1 MQPHA
6 FELVSM
12 GTQNHDSR
20 LSKAILSHDSNL
32 VTNLRHHAGKPQW
45 NATGRLRACLDGS
58 HDWQPEP
65 RFVSGY
71 HFFPPRGRAA
81 VECTRTPSSLH
92 QWWRRLET
100 RTTIRIWL
108 PICATTRTSRS
119 GMQRHAF
126 ELVSMVATIGNQ
138 NAAILAT
145 RLWLPICATTRT
157 SRLGM
162 QPHAFELA
170 SMVATIGNQNHD
182 SHLVANLSHHA
193 DEPPWNAPARLR

>member
-1 MQPHA
+1 
-6 FELVSM
+6 
-12 GTQNHDSR
+12 
-20 LSKAILSHDSNL
+20 
-32 VTNLRHHAGKPQW
+32 
-45 NATGRLRACLDGS
+45 
-58 HDWQPEP
+58 
-65 RFVSGY
+65 
-71 HFFPPRGRAA
+71 
-81 VECTRTPSSLH
+81 
-92 QWWRRLET
+92 
-100 RTTIRIWL
+100 
-108 PICATTRTSRS
+108 
-119 GMQRHAF
+119 MQRHAF